1 MKQKL
6 NAALIIIFMICI
18 TLPYLLAH
26 RDKDGRES
34 SMENRVLAKYPSVYL
49 EDGSLNREY
58 LAQFEE
64 WINDNLRG
72 RTAMVEINS
81 TLQYE
86 LFDRIVKSDVMEGKE
101 HWLFVNDADMI
112 MDYQNLNLL
121 SEQELKQYVNN
132 MQGISDYLKERGIA
146 FYYFQCYSKSSIY
159 PEKYVD
165 GINRVGT
172 VSKADQIVNALGKET
187 NVTQILVKEPLL
199 EQADELIYFQ
209 YVDTLHWNEKGSY
222 IGYQVLM
229 NKLQKDFP
237 QISILQE
244 SDYDIVN
251 EERTMDLYGYEYPMT
266 EMCPVY
272 QIKNQKATEITEM
285 TQERWGFL
293 HYKEHTHN
301 YANPS
306 CGNDLKILLIGDSFI
321 RMFLKDDIAESFSE
335 TLSIDW
341 MNIAILDEVIEE
353 YHPDI
358 VVLESA
364 QSALK
369 DTVELV
375 NQADYIE

>member
-18 TLPYLLAH
+18 TMPYLLAH
-26 RDKDGRES
+26 RDKDGRVS
-34 SMENRVLAKYPSVYL
+34 SMENRTLAKYPSVRL
-49 EDGSLNREY
+49 EDGSMNREY

-72 RTAMVEINS
+72 RAAMVEVNS
-81 TLQYE
+81 ALQYE

-101 HWLFVNDADMI
+101 HWLFVNDPDMI

-121 SEQELKQYVNN
+121 SEQELEQYVEN

-146 FYYFQCYSKSSIY
+146 FYYLQCYSKSSIY

-165 GINRVGT
+165 GIKRIGN
-172 VSKADQIVNALGKET
+172 VSKADQIVNALQEET
-187 NVTQILVKEPLL
+187 DVAQILVKEPLL

-229 NKLQKDFP
+229 NKLQEDFP

-244 SDYDIVN
+244 SDYDIVE

-272 QIKNQKATEITEM
+272 RIKNQKATEITET

-293 HYKEHTHN
+293 HYREHTHN
-301 YANPS
+301 YTNPS

-341 MNIAILDEVIEE
+341 INMSILDEVIEE
-353 YHPDI
+353 YQPDI

-369 DTVELV
+369 DTVDLV
-375 NQADYIE
+375 NQADYID

>member
-18 TLPYLLAH
+18 TMPYLLAH
-26 RDKDGRES
+26 WDKDGRVS
-34 SMENRVLAKYPSVYL
+34 SMENRTLAKYPSVCL
-49 EDGSLNREY
+49 EDGSMNREY

-72 RTAMVEINS
+72 RAAMVEVNS
-81 TLQYE
+81 ALQYE

-101 HWLFVNDADMI
+101 HWLFVNDPDMI

-121 SEQELKQYVNN
+121 SEQELEQYVEN

-146 FYYFQCYSKSSIY
+146 FYYLQCYSKSSIY

-165 GINRVGT
+165 GINRIGT
-172 VSKADQIVNALGKET
+172 VSKADQIVNALQEET
-187 NVTQILVKEPLL
+187 DVAQILVKEPLL

-222 IGYQVLM
+222 IGYQVIM
-229 NKLQKDFP
+229 NKLQEDYP
-237 QISILQE
+237 QISILKE
-244 SDYDIVN
+244 SDYDILE
-251 EERTMDLYGYEYPMT
+251 EERTMDLYGYKYPMT

-272 QIKNQKATEITEM
+272 RINNQKATEITET

-293 HYKEHTHN
+293 HYREHTHN
-301 YANPS
+301 YTNPS

-341 MNIAILDEVIEE
+341 INMSILDEVIEE
-353 YHPDI
+353 YQPDI

-375 NQADYIE
+375 NQADYID